1 MAKEVVSGVGKQAK
15 RTDLNPSRQQMR
27 YIAGGTYGE
36 GQATLDQQRGAPMA
50 GKSAKVP
57 TPKVSPGKLAQL
69 PQMTPI
75 TAPTERPGEAP
86 EVGMPFG
93 DGPGPA
99 EIGLNIASGRPES
112 PRKQDLQKLTQY
124 LPIIETAANQEGAP
138 ATLSTFVKYL
148 RSL

>member
-1 MAKEVVSGVGKQAK
+1 MAKEVVSGIGNKSK
-15 RTDLNPSRQQMR
+15 RTDQNPSKQAMR
-27 YIAGGTYGE
+27 YYAGGKYGE

-50 GKSAKVP
+50 GKAAKPVK
-57 TPKVSPGKLAQL
+57 PKVSAKL
-69 PQMTPI
+69 TPMPEMASI
-75 TAPTERPGEAP
+75 MSPTERPNEAP

-93 DGPGPA
+93 AGPGPA
-99 EIGLNIASGRPES
+99 EVGLNVASGQPES
-112 PRKQDLQKLTQY
+112 PRKQDLQRLTNY